1 MRTLTLSII
10 AALSLGTGI
19 AAYGQMGQ
27 GSGPG
32 SSGSMRGSSSGTYGG
47 SPSYSGGSS
56 GSYSSPSRSSD
67 SPSYN
72 SGSSGGIRS
81 TGSGSYDGGSRNS
94 GSSGSSSSGNSNT
107 GSYSSNNDYYNQ
119 GGSYSGSSGSSS
131 GSSSSGA
138 STVFNRTKNT
148 YKQVD
153 EEQLRNTA
161 IKDIRKALSTYDKSS
176 QKYTVSG
183 TTPSTITGLGGTRI
197 KINPAD
203 FETVDGKPVTGDIE
217 VELKEL
223 DSPEKMALA
232 GAPTMSDGNT
242 IISGGSYYFGMSA
255 GGQELKLKEGSTME
269 VDLPQIVDDPDMEVY
284 LGEVDGNGNVNWKR
298 TGQPLQGKGG
308 KGSVG
313 KANSGIANPA
323 TGGTNTEG
331 QTGDDQRFPNGGSG
345 NENGNTTGNGV
356 RNPSAGNSGNNA
368 GNQGSAANAY
378 YSTTSLTQTGWVNAD
393 KPFRGGCKMFV
404 EVEGADPATTQ
415 VYMLFKGV
423 KTLVEGKPEQGFSTN
438 NFIFENVPT
447 NQEVKIVAVSKVNG
461 SVLAGSMPAK
471 TKARAKLTLPMKHS
485 NDSAAAEM
493 FTNN

>member
-1 MRTLTLSII
+1 MRTLTLSVI
-10 AALSLGTGI
+10 AALSFGTL
-19 AAYGQMGQ
+19 AFGQRTGYS
-27 GSGPG
+27 GSG
-32 SSGSMRGSSSGTYGG
+32 GSMPSSSGGNSGTYSAPSRNTGSGDSGPSRTGGTISTSSGRNSGSSNSGNSSGGG
-47 SPSYSGGSS
+47 SYSNTNRGTYYNNNDYYNGGSYSGG
-56 GSYSSPSRSSD
+56 
-67 SPSYN
+67 
-72 SGSSGGIRS
+72 
-81 TGSGSYDGGSRNS
+81 S
-94 GSSGSSSSGNSNT
+94 GSSGSSSSST
-107 GSYSSNNDYYNQ
+107 
-119 GGSYSGSSGSSS
+119 SGSG
-131 GSSSSGA
+131 
-138 STVFNRTKNT
+138 STVFNRNKNP

-161 IKDIRKALSTYDKSS
+161 IKDIRKALSAYDKSS

-203 FETVDGKPVTGDIE
+203 FETVDGQPVTGDIE

-269 VDLPQIVDDPDMEVY
+269 VDLPQIVNDPDMEVY

-298 TGQPLQGKGG
+298 TGEPLKGER
-308 KGSVG
+308 KSSATKPPSTVSNT
-313 KANSGIANPA
+313 KAS
-323 TGGTNTEG
+323 TTNTEG
-331 QTGDDQRFPNGGSG
+331 ELAGNDVRNPNQSGGTGDGGRG
-345 NENGNTTGNGV
+345 DGV
-356 RNPSAGNSGNNA
+356 RNPSNGNNNNNSNT
-368 GNQGSAANAY
+368 GNPANAANAY
-378 YSTTSLTQTGWVNAD
+378 YSTTSLSKTGWVNAD
-393 KPFRGGCKMFV
+393 KPFKGGCKMFV

-423 KTLVEGKPEQGFSTN
+423 KTLVEGKPEEGFSTN

-447 NQEVKIVAVSKVNG
+447 NKEVKIVAVSKVG
-461 SVLAGSMPAK
+461 GKVLAGSTPAK
-471 TKARAKLTLPMKHS
+471 TKARAKLTLPMKNS
-485 NDSAAAEM
+485 NDAEAAEM